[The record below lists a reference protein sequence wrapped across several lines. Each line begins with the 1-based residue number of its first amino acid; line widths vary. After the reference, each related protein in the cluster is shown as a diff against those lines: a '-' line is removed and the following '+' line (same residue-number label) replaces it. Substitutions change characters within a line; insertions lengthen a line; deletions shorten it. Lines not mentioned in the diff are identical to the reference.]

1 MKKSG
6 MKQMH
11 KNAIISLESLLNRLQ
26 ELSLWADLNYHKTVE
41 RLECLY
47 MLNDS
52 RINKWT
58 DESGRQTAF
67 ITLSSPWKRIGYP
80 VNITRKL
87 LTRCGVSSK
96 HSITFP
102 DWDKNFHLVIIKQI
116 NLNKYK
122 YF

>member
-1 MKKSG
+1 MKKSE
-6 MKQMH
+6 MRKMD

-26 ELSLWADLNYHKTVE
+26 ELSLWADLNYHKKVE

-87 LTRCGVSSK
+87 VTRCGVSFK
-96 HSITFP
+96 RSITFP
-102 DWDKNFHLVIIKQI
+102 D
-116 NLNKYK
+116 
-122 YF
+122 